1 MRHRR
6 LVGGLAATVLILGA
20 TACGSDESDD
30 AGGTDSGTKGA
41 GFPTTVETEFGD
53 VTIDQEPERVVA
65 LGWGDAETA
74 LALGIQPVGASD
86 WLEFGG
92 DGVGPWLKG
101 AYDESPTMI
110 STMEPELEQIAALE
124 PDLILDVNSSGEQKR
139 YDALSKIAP
148 VVGVPPGATE
158 YSAAW
163 RQQLTTIATALDK
176 KEKADELIDSV
187 ENEFD
192 AQRKAHPEFKGKS
205 IAIAAR
211 TSEGWGAYV
220 ETDQR
225 VQFAE
230 SLGFTNS
237 KAIQEKAGNTFSID
251 VSEENL
257 DLLDADLTVAIPIY
271 IEPSKISEDP
281 LFQQLPSVEDGR
293 AVVFDDGA
301 VRQALSAGTA
311 PALQYALKEVPPLL
325 ADALQ

>member
-30 AGGTDSGTKGA
+30 AGGTDSGTNGA

-163 RQQLTTIATALDK
+163 REQLTTIATALDK

-281 LFQQLPSVEDGR
+281 LFQQVPSVEDGR

-301 VRQALSAGTA
+301 VRQALSTGTA